1 MALLPL
7 TIFAG
12 LLMKMHEQD
21 IQWKI
26 IQFEK
31 YGQFAPK
38 YVAYSHMEML
48 LECERHNL
56 VYDYEESQCKYY
68 MEDSL

>member
-1 MALLPL
+1 MAAFPL

-12 LLMKMHEQD
+12 LFVEMQEQD
-21 IQWKI
+21 VQWKSH
-26 IQFEK
+26 QFEK
-31 YGQFAPK
+31 HGQFAPK

-68 MEDSL
+68 MEES